1 MWNELTLV
9 ASKPNPLPVDDV
21 VWQEMLK
28 YYAIRIKRTYVPKLK
43 RNFRTCPA
51 ILVSP
56 EDTHMDS
63 SLAEIE
69 TLRQLIFSVNDMD
82 LSLEDLNRFVLK
94 AHKVRNSSY
103 AKTILLDSNAATNGS
118 MKLWE
123 SIYFLGRLRS
133 AFERMTRVLQTFPSF
148 EKVRFVPLPKANATA
163 PSLNNPLGLEKTL
176 RLLGLNMSSVTVQNI
191 LGPGWTIKGARKK
204 FAELQ
209 GQQLHVHAE
218 VQMLLHLCSTSDLH
232 ARTYHYI
239 GSSKKSCF
247 MCWSLLRTH
256 SIYSTRGS
264 HGRLYS
270 RWTVP
275 EYTDLAADQAK
286 ILGMT
291 LIQVQESLVKKLGSE
306 FQEFGPMQKTSVVGG
321 NSVVND
327 GTTVEGARS
336 SQLLQRENALAQQR
350 IALSFER

>member
-1 MWNELTLV
+1 MWSELTLP
-9 ASKPNPLPVDDV
+9 ASKPLPVEGV

-28 YYAIRIKRTYVPKLK
+28 YYATRIKSTYVPKLK
-43 RNFRTCPA
+43 RNFRICPA

-56 EDTHMDS
+56 EETHMDS

-69 TLRQLIFSVNDMD
+69 TLRQLIFSINDMD
-82 LSLEDLNRFVLK
+82 LSPDDLNSLVLK
-94 AHKVRNSSY
+94 ANQVRNSPY
-103 AKTILLDSNAATNGS
+103 AKTILLDSNVATNGTR
-118 MKLWE
+118 KLWE
-123 SIYFLGRLRS
+123 SIYFLSRLRS
-133 AFERMTRVLQTFPSF
+133 AFERMTKVLSTFPSF
-148 EKVRFVPLPKANATA
+148 EKVRFVPLPKAKTTA
-163 PSLNNPLGLEKTL
+163 PSLNNPLGLDKTL
-176 RLLGLNMSSVTVQNI
+176 RLLGLNMSSVTVQDI
-191 LGPGWTIKGARKK
+191 LGPGWTIKGARKR

-232 ARTYHYI
+232 TRAYHYI

-256 SIYSTRGS
+256 GIYSTRGS

-270 RWTVP
+270 RWIVP
-275 EYTDLAADQAK
+275 EYTDLAAGQAE

-291 LIQVQESLVKKLGSE
+291 LIQVQESLVKKLGSG
-306 FQEFGPMQKTSVVGG
+306 FQEFGPMQKTSVIGG
-321 NSVVND
+321 SSVVND
-327 GTTVEGARS
+327 GTAAEGARS

-350 IALSFER
+350 VALSFER